1 MTVSE
6 LTSEQEVEEMTT
18 KCGASVHLLKADSS
32 GACVKV
38 WYSVGD
44 KIRWHY
50 FPGTT
55 EKQGK
60 AIVRAM
66 VKSGK
71 II

>member
-1 MTVSE
+1 MI
-6 LTSEQEVEEMTT
+6 T
-18 KCGASVHLLKADSS
+18 KCGADFHLLKADSS
-32 GACVKV
+32 RAGVKI

-44 KIRWHY
+44 RVRWHY

-66 VKSGK
+66 VKAGK

>member
-1 MTVSE
+1 MF
-6 LTSEQEVEEMTT
+6 T
-18 KCGASVHLLKADSS
+18 KYGAKVRLLKADSS
-32 GACVKV
+32 RAGVKI

-44 KIRWHY
+44 RVRWHY

-66 VKSGK
+66 VKAGK
-71 II
+71 IL